1 MSSLKTLIKC
11 NKFSNFFINNYY
23 GHIIVGDLIIVN
35 YEKLCQ
41 LMFKDRKY
49 REPKYVKFVDACKEI
64 QISIDH
70 FTEKI
75 SIDKGIHKNYFSER
89 KGNFMSSVNEKI
101 HTLKT
106 KITRGPLKSISVKM
120 MFSLKEDFMIVLLK
134 RQLKMVFIC
143 KHFYA
148 LTITK

>member
-1 MSSLKTLIKC
+1 MSSLWTLVKRY
-11 NKFSNFFINNYY
+11 KLVLINS
-23 GHIIVGDLIIVN
+23 L
-35 YEKLCQ
+35 
-41 LMFKDRKY
+41 RKY
-49 REPKYVKFVDACKEI
+49 QLTKA
-64 QISIDH
+64 S
-70 FTEKI
+70 TEKI
-75 SIDKGIHKNYFSER
+75 STDKGIHKNFFSEW

-120 MFSLKEDFMIVLLK
+120 MFSLKEDFRIVLLK

>member
-11 NKFSNFFINNYY
+11 NKFSNFFINNHY

-49 REPKYVKFVDACKEI
+49 REPKYVKFVDAFKEI
-64 QISIDH
+64 QISIDQ

-75 SIDKGIHKNYFSER
+75 STDKGIHKNFFSEW
-89 KGNFMSSVNEKI
+89 KGNFMSSVNEKFI
-101 HTLKT
+101 TLK
-106 KITRGPLKSISVKM
+106 LK
-120 MFSLKEDFMIVLLK
+120 
-134 RQLKMVFIC
+134 
-143 KHFYA
+143 
-148 LTITK
+148 